1 LELELDDRIGPHR
14 SGCNSDLDVG
24 LGVELDA
31 TGREF
36 SSCDVVTPGHA
47 RHVDVDLDV
56 DARRMVGLLELPAG
70 L

>member
-1 LELELDDRIGPHR
+1 M
-14 SGCNSDLDVG
+14 
-24 LGVELDA
+24 GVELDA
-31 TGREF
+31 TGRNF
-36 SSCDVVTPGHA
+36 PRCDFGAARHT